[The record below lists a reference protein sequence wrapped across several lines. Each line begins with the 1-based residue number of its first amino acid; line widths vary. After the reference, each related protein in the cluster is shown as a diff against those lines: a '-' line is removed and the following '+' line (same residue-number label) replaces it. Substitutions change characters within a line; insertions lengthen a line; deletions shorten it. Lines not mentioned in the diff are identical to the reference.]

1 MKCGDDFW
9 EETMKKRMS
18 TAYMT
23 YLALMI
29 ALSIMLNYFPEIPL
43 AFFAPWLKLDF
54 SFVPM
59 LLIGF
64 SLGPVAS
71 VIALVITNLV
81 HLLGTTTFGVGQLAN
96 IIIGLCFL
104 LPPTMMYRKKRVL
117 KTAIIGTVLGTLLM
131 TVAGLLANKFILVPA
146 LLGDKIAGFDM
157 AGYLFTAIVPFNLLK
172 GTINGAITFLLYKRL
187 SGVLKDAEREC
198 DVNTSPDQ

>member
-1 MKCGDDFW
+1 
-9 EETMKKRMS
+9 MKKRMS

-23 YLALMI
+23 YVSLMI
-29 ALSIMLNYFPEIPL
+29 ALAILLNYFPEIPL

-71 VIALVITNLV
+71 IIALVITNLV

-96 IIIGLCFL
+96 IIIGMCFL
-104 LPPTMMYRKKRVL
+104 VPPTLMYRNKRTL
-117 KTAIIGTVLGTLLM
+117 KTAITGTIVGILLM
-131 TVAGLLANKFILVPA
+131 TVAGVRANKFILVPA
-146 LLGDKIAGFDM
+146 LLGDKVAGFDM
-157 AGYLFTAIVPFNLLK
+157 TGYLLTAIVPFNLLK
-172 GTINGAITFLLYKRL
+172 GAINGSIAFALYKRL
-187 SGVLKDAEREC
+187 SRILKDAEREC
-198 DVNTSPDQ
+198 NANTCPNE

>member
-1 MKCGDDFW
+1 
-9 EETMKKRMS
+9 MKKRMN

-23 YLALMI
+23 YVSLMI
-29 ALSIMLNYFPEIPL
+29 ALAIILNFFPEIPL

-71 VIALVITNLV
+71 IIALIVTNLV

-96 IIIGLCFL
+96 ILMGLSFL
-104 LPPTMMYRKKRVL
+104 VPPSLLYRKKRTL
-117 KTAIIGTVLGTLLM
+117 KTAIIGTLVGILLM
-131 TVAGLLANKFILVPA
+131 TLTGVLANRYILVPA
-146 LLGDKIAGFDM
+146 LLGEKLASFDM
-157 AGYLFTAIVPFNLLK
+157 AGYLLTAIVPFNLLK
-172 GTINGAITFLLYKRL
+172 GVLNGAIAFMLYKRL
-187 SGVLKDAEREC
+187 SNILKDAEREC
-198 DVNTSPDQ
+198 NADSSSNK

>member
-1 MKCGDDFW
+1 
-9 EETMKKRMS
+9 MKKRMS

-23 YLALMI
+23 YVSLMI
-29 ALSIMLNYFPEIPL
+29 ALAILLNYFPEIPL

-71 VIALVITNLV
+71 IIALVITNLV

-96 IIIGLCFL
+96 IIIGMCFL
-104 LPPTMMYRKKRVL
+104 VPPTLMYRNKRTL
-117 KTAIIGTVLGTLLM
+117 KTAITGTIVGILLM
-131 TVAGLLANKFILVPA
+131 TVAGVLANKFILVPA
-146 LLGDKIAGFDM
+146 LLGDKVAGFDM
-157 AGYLFTAIVPFNLLK
+157 TGYLLTAIVPFNLLK
-172 GTINGAITFLLYKRL
+172 GAINGSIAFALYKRL
-187 SGVLKDAEREC
+187 SRILKDAEREC
-198 DVNTSPDQ
+198 NANTCPNE

>member
-1 MKCGDDFW
+1 
-9 EETMKKRMS
+9 MKKRMS

-29 ALSIMLNYFPEIPL
+29 ALAIILNYFPEIPL
-43 AFFAPWLKLDF
+43 TFFAPWLKLDF

-71 VIALVITNLV
+71 VIALIITNLV

-104 LPPTMMYRKKRVL
+104 MPPTVMYARNRTY
-117 KTAIIGTVLGTLLM
+117 KTSIIGTVIGIVLM
-131 TVAGLLANKFILVPA
+131 TIAGVLANKYILVPA
-146 LLGDKIAGFDM
+146 LLGDKVATFDM
-157 AGYLFTAIVPFNLLK
+157 TGYLLTAIIPFNLLK
-172 GTINGAITFLLYKRL
+172 GSINGLITFVLYKRL
-187 SGVLKDAEREC
+187 SKVLKDAEKEC
-198 DVNTSPDQ
+198 NVATSPNK

>member
-1 MKCGDDFW
+1 
-9 EETMKKRMS
+9 MKKRMS

-23 YLALMI
+23 YVSLMI
-29 ALSIMLNYFPEIPL
+29 ALAILLNYFPEIPL

-71 VIALVITNLV
+71 IIALVITNLV

-96 IIIGLCFL
+96 IIIGMCFL
-104 LPPTMMYRKKRVL
+104 VPPTLMYRNKRTL
-117 KTAIIGTVLGTLLM
+117 KTAITGTIVGILLM
-131 TVAGLLANKFILVPA
+131 TVAGVLANKFILVPA
-146 LLGDKIAGFDM
+146 LLGDKVAGFDM
-157 AGYLFTAIVPFNLLK
+157 TGYLLTAIVPFNLLK
-172 GTINGAITFLLYKRL
+172 GAINGSIAFSLYKRL
-187 SGVLKDAEREC
+187 SRILKDAEREC
-198 DVNTSPDQ
+198 NANTCPNE

>member
-1 MKCGDDFW
+1 
-9 EETMKKRMS
+9 MKKRMN

-23 YLALMI
+23 YVSLMI
-29 ALSIMLNYFPEIPL
+29 ALAILLNFFPEIPL

-71 VIALVITNLV
+71 IIALIVTNLV

-96 IIIGLCFL
+96 ILMGMSFL
-104 LPPTMMYRKKRVL
+104 VPPSLLYRKKRTL
-117 KTAIIGTVLGTLLM
+117 KTAIIGTLIGILLM
-131 TVAGLLANKFILVPA
+131 TLTGVLANRYILVPA
-146 LLGDKIAGFDM
+146 LLGEKLASFDM
-157 AGYLFTAIVPFNLLK
+157 AGYLLTAIVPFNLLK
-172 GTINGAITFLLYKRL
+172 GVLNGAIAFMLYKRL
-187 SGVLKDAEREC
+187 SNILKDAEREC
-198 DVNTSPDQ
+198 NADNSSNQ